1 MKEKNFSLNQIVKGQ
16 PIFKRHLYI
25 SSALFVVIILI
36 TTFILIQLSLDSLR
50 DRINA
55 EMSTI
60 SEVNAQKIGDRIQSA
75 NLRSAVLEKGADLQW
90 NDEIKARSEEHTSE
104 LQSRENLV
112 CRLLL
117 EKNKISEEKWET
129 NQTGM

>member
-90 NDEIKARSEEHTSE
+90 NDEIKTYMDTLVADQEEIEIGRASC
-104 LQSRENLV
+104 RERVEN
-112 CRLLL
+112 
-117 EKNKISEEKWET
+117 
-129 NQTGM
+129 